1 MSSPSLA
8 PLFAAATIASRL
20 FLPPTLLGMIID
32 VGTDFSPRIKD
43 ELLSYGTE
51 MWHFREGDRLT
62 TRALNI
68 YSEEV
73 RG

>member
-1 MSSPSLA
+1 
-8 PLFAAATIASRL
+8 
-20 FLPPTLLGMIID
+20 MIID
-32 VGTDFSPRIKD
+32 VGTDFPAAIKAQ
-43 ELLSYGTE
+43 LLAYGE
-51 MWHFREGDRLT
+51 DMWFFRPGDRLT